1 MQACG
6 SIDEHDSL
14 LTLPTSRHGSR
25 AGAQLATCG
34 EATADGM
41 MRSVQ
46 REIWGQ
52 LLSRRSSAITSRP
65 ETRRACPDRR
75 TCVLLSARR
84 TLCSP
89 RHDRSQLV
97 DVETTSCHFARLVVH
112 SVGPRDRRLSAQRAC
127 GAQVFRLEVSS
138 MWDGMDGRRTADIV
152 KTNLL

>member
-14 LTLPTSRHGSR
+14 LTLPTIRHGSR

-97 DVETTSCHFARLVVH
+97 DVETTSCHFARLIVH
-112 SVGPRDRRLSAQRAC
+112 SVGPRGRRLSAQRAC
-127 GAQVFRLEVSS
+127 GSQGFRLEVSS
-138 MWDGMDGRRTADIV
+138 MWDSEDGRRTADIRL
-152 KTNLL
+152 TNLL

>member
-34 EATADGM
+34 EAYADGM

-52 LLSRRSSAITSRP
+52 LLSRRSSDITSRP
-65 ETRRACPDRR
+65 ETRRLDLCRR
-75 TCVLLSARR
+75 TCVSHSHRR
-84 TLCSP
+84 HSC
-89 RHDRSQLV
+89 RWQHDRSQVV
-97 DVETTSCHFARLVVH
+97 DFDTTSCHFACLIDPTVARNVR
-112 SVGPRDRRLSAQRAC
+112 SRRAIGAC
-127 GAQVFRLEVSS
+127 GVEVSRLEVQHHRSIAGWPHGRYRSS
-138 MWDGMDGRRTADIV
+138 AD
-152 KTNLL
+152 LL